1 MRARRPADPDGISGA
16 TTRVNATVP
25 EAAVDVSI
33 VIVVYR
39 TPDFL
44 QRCLEAISAAAPG
57 LSYEIHVLDNAP
69 LDSQSEQISARWG
82 RRAVYS
88 GVAGD
93 SGGGVSLALPE
104 EDPVEQDAAQIT
116 YRRNEKNLGFGR
128 AVNQGIES
136 SRGRFVLVLNPD
148 VEVTPGSIEAL
159 VEHAEAEPDI
169 GLIAPRL
176 HYPDGTLQLTCRT
189 FYTLPIFLLRRT
201 FLGKLFPHARI
212 MRQHLMLDWD
222 HATTRDVDWCI
233 GGALL
238 ARQSAI
244 DDVGKMDER
253 FFLYFEDV
261 DWCYRMH
268 EHGWRVVYHPAA
280 RMTHHYQR
288 ASAGWKPSRG
298 LFLHIAS
305 TVRFYEK
312 WSFILYWV
320 KLRSSFLRQ
329 AAFFF
334 NDLLMV
340 VLAFVLAYG
349 IRYFAADLLTK
360 PLFGFD
366 RYGRF
371 LVFSSVVAMGSFA
384 TFGHYRERFPA
395 SFLDNLFPVMRALL
409 WTSILMMASTFLFS
423 SRAFSRAIVV
433 MFFPLA
439 AIVVALGRTGL
450 VRLVQSVKNR
460 DLGLLRVAIVGR
472 ADAVQETMER
482 FRRFGR
488 FGMEPLPLPGS
499 IDTAMLLRR
508 LRSERVQEVL
518 LFEDCPGDVPGF
530 LAALRAQGMP
540 IRLVPALRHSLPTE
554 GVFGQFM
561 GFPSIRLGTATVRQ
575 ARTPGRRLFEF
586 AATLLLGSVLFLPF
600 LATVIW
606 RRLRGRRVLEHAEM
620 HGGFRP
626 LVFSRLAFD
635 VPPRNA
641 IGQLLR
647 HYPMLGALA
656 AGEVAIIGTYPFSGA
671 EWNRL
676 GAETRASVPLAL
688 PGLVGPWDERNDPES
703 LAAWNRA
710 YVDRWSP
717 AEDFRIF
724 WKCAFPGQH
733 AKLDA

>member
-1 MRARRPADPDGISGA
+1 VNRAVS
-16 TTRVNATVP
+16 
-25 EAAVDVSI
+25 EAALDVSI

-44 QRCLEAISAAAPG
+44 QRCLEAISNAEID

-69 LDSQSEQISARWG
+69 LDRRSEEICAHWG
-82 RRAVYS
+82 RQAASFSVVEAAHEPRGAAAHAAS
-88 GVAGD
+88 D
-93 SGGGVSLALPE
+93 EESGGRPGPAR
-104 EDPVEQDAAQIT
+104 IT

-128 AVNQGIES
+128 AVNQGIEMA
-136 SRGRFVLVLNPD
+136 RGRYVLVLNPD
-148 VEVTPGSIEAL
+148 VEVSPGSVEAL
-159 VEHAEAEPDI
+159 VQYAESEPDV
-169 GLIAPRL
+169 GLVAPRL
-176 HYPDGTLQLTCRT
+176 HYPDGTLQLSCRT

-222 HATTRDVDWCI
+222 HASTRDVDWCI

-238 ARQSAI
+238 ARKSAI

-280 RMTHHYQR
+280 RMIHHYQR

-298 LFLHIAS
+298 LFLHLAS

-312 WSFILYWV
+312 WSFVLYWV

-329 AAFFF
+329 AAFFC

-340 VLAFVLAYG
+340 VLAFALAYG
-349 IRYFAADLLTK
+349 IRYFAADILTK

-371 LVFSSVVAMGSFA
+371 LVFSVVVAMGSFA

-409 WTSILMMASTFLFS
+409 WTSVLMMASTFLFS

-439 AIVVALGRTGL
+439 ALLVALGRTGL
-450 VRLVQSVKNR
+450 VRLVQSVKAR
-460 DLGLLRVAIVGR
+460 DLGLLRVAIVGSNE
-472 ADAVQETMER
+472 AVQETMER
-482 FRRFGR
+482 FRKFGR
-488 FGMEPLPLPGS
+488 FGMEPLPVPGA
-499 IDTAMLLRR
+499 IQTASHLRR
-508 LRSERVQEVL
+508 LRSERVQEVM

-540 IRLVPALRHSLPTE
+540 IRLVPALRHALPAE
-554 GVFGQFM
+554 GQFSQFM
-561 GFPSIRLGTATVRQ
+561 GYPSIRLGSASVRQ
-575 ARTPGRRLFEF
+575 ARGPGRRLFEV
-586 AATLLLGSVLFLPF
+586 ATAVLLGLVLFLPF
-600 LATVIW
+600 AIAAMA
-606 RRLRGRRVLEHAEM
+606 RKLRGRPVIEHEEM

-626 LVFSRLAFD
+626 LVFSRLTFERL
-635 VPPRNA
+635 PRNA
-641 IGQLLR
+641 FAQLLR
-647 HYPMLGALA
+647 HYPMLGALLS
-656 AGEVAIIGTYPFSGA
+656 GEVAIIGVYPFSER
-671 EWNRL
+671 EWKGL
-676 GAETRASVPLAL
+676 SAATRSSAPLAL
-688 PGLVGPWDERNDPES
+688 PGLVGPWDERDDPET

-710 YVDRWSP
+710 YVEHWSP
-717 AEDFRIF
+717 AEDLRIF
-724 WKCAFPGQH
+724 WRCVRSGR
-733 AKLDA
+733 LT